1 MTSKTRTYKNVGSQA
16 SCHQRIA
23 LICDD
28 VQAKITQIFSFVS
41 LSYRLLAVDEDDGTP
56 LCVRRPNTLDQSGID
71 EHKPS
76 DCPSQKSCLRRTK
89 ILSRIGSVHRA
100 FSRAP
105 YTGMWL
111 LKNPAVLKISEV
123 ACTRS
128 GKGPAYGQIH
138 SGCTLS
144 GTIGTMTEYV
154 NVIQDHQDGLI
165 QGHPPS
171 MSGVA

>member
-1 MTSKTRTYKNVGSQA
+1 MTRSWVHGGGSVAFIQGCHGGDTSWHIHCVGLTQGTVGSQA

-128 GKGPAYGQIH
+128 GKGPANG
-138 SGCTLS
+138 TLS
-144 GTIGTMTEYV
+144 GQASFGRF
-154 NVIQDHQDGLI
+154 
-165 QGHPPS
+165 
-171 MSGVA
+171 

>member
-128 GKGPAYGQIH
+128 GKGPACG
-138 SGCTLS
+138 TLRNAYPDGPLAGAS
-144 GTIGTMTEYV
+144 CEDVMWAI
-154 NVIQDHQDGLI
+154 DHPHERPRLF
-165 QGHPPS
+165 S
-171 MSGVA
+171 RKRALV

>member
-1 MTSKTRTYKNVGSQA
+1 MEAKSGVPAAEYSSIPGHLAAAFSIPLSLSETLRLSFSTVGSQA

-128 GKGPAYGQIH
+128 GKGPAYG
-138 SGCTLS
+138 TL
-144 GTIGTMTEYV
+144 
-154 NVIQDHQDGLI
+154 
-165 QGHPPS
+165 
-171 MSGVA
+171 